1 MDRLTQQE
9 DGKTFSA
16 ALSPRAEI
24 RARMAAER
32 AELFSSLLGLDLA
45 TLEGRPVM
53 GDETATSILERIATQ
68 EELFTRH
75 IRQDVGLKTAHEAIE
90 AAKVEDGLGVTVSPF
105 ERALA
110 RCVEARSAF
119 LDAFALV
126 PDDHLATDA
135 AGASSGH
142 SIMAVV
148 TQSYWNDASYSLRLN
163 TWSRAEGL
171 GESVGPLLPLL
182 VAIRAARKEL
192 LTTVALLPSEE
203 RATEL
208 ARPLEVITRLEEQF
222 LDALSRADGRG
233 RDRPGGS
240 DQATSGNGQR
250 SWERVWRELHRTHAR
265 LLDVLEGLRDDDLGG
280 VLTGPTGAQDTIYMW
295 ARGCLLHDRM
305 QAAALR
311 ARLGLDWPQRLLR

>member
-1 MDRLTQQE
+1 
-9 DGKTFSA
+9 
-16 ALSPRAEI
+16 
-24 RARMAAER
+24 MAAER

-182 VAIRAARKEL
+182 VAIRAARK
-192 LTTVALLPSEE
+192 
-203 RATEL
+203 
-208 ARPLEVITRLEEQF
+208 VITRLEEQF